1 MLPILWFYLLNN
13 YDLTLQHRTVQIF
26 DAVIFLLSSSHG
38 DKTKP
43 PRFPCPRIIYQ
54 IFNAVIYQLKCFFSW
69 VYEFLTTEPN
79 NSTSKQHCK
88 GAMYRS
94 YTLDDYIPVPIP
106 NTKNQKAKTHLM
118 NMLRTKILRPHQ
130 LSRIKPWIDRRRK
143 WHEIAASRGCREPRS

>member
-1 MLPILWFYLLNN
+1 MTWPCNTEQSRYLMQWSASL
-13 YDLTLQHRTVQIF
+13 V
-26 DAVIFLLSSSHG
+26 AAMV
-38 DKTKP
+38 TKP
-43 PRFPCPRIIYQ
+43 NPRDSLVQGSYTRYSMQ
-54 IFNAVIYQLKCFFSW
+54 WSTNSNAFFSW
-69 VYEFLTTEPN
+69 VYEFLTAEPN

-94 YTLDDYIPVPIP
+94 YTLDDYIPVPNP